1 MARYILR
8 YGQDSFWWAQHVV
21 WFDPCCSILPG
32 SQRQYDQMRQALNG
46 KKRLISDN
54 AKLYSPNLSGRSTA
68 LKQTGW
74 GGTKICWVMVL
85 ARGVVHVEMMPAT
98 WKVDG
103 EGLATFVEK
112 LPSILRKML
121 GEDARLPRTVFTDR
135 GTGMYIPLGK
145 IVHKYEEA
153 LQHAGFKPYWKDN
166 AGRQSPDMGDLLLHE
181 TAVAWFR
188 KRMVALKPEVLP
200 LLETREMWCRRAHQ
214 AASYATNEYDV
225 AGLCREFPAR
235 LQQCLD
241 EDGERLRK

>member
-1 MARYILR
+1 ML
-8 YGQDSFWWAQHVV
+8 GHG
-21 WFDPCCSILPG
+21 LGPG
-32 SQRQYDQMRQALNG
+32 RRACGDDACDLEGGWR
-46 KKRLISDN
+46 RLGN
-54 AKLYSPNLSGRSTA
+54 VCGE
-68 LKQTGW
+68 
-74 GGTKICWVMVL
+74 V
-85 ARGVVHVEMMPAT
+85 AT
-98 WKVDG
+98 HL
-103 EGLATFVEK
+103 E
-112 LPSILRKML
+112 KML
-121 GEDARLPRTVFTDR
+121 GEDARHPRTVFTDR

-153 LQHAGFKPYWKDN
+153 FQHAGFKPYWGDN

-200 LLETREMWCRRAHQ
+200 WLETREMWCRRAHQ